1 MKKRKMTKRLPLPR
15 LAIGGALLSL
25 MAACSVE
32 QPWQRPEASI
42 PSTFKEAPAQ
52 DNAGWK
58 LAEPAEEAQRGQW
71 WAIFGDPLLDQLE
84 HQAIAANQDVQA
96 AAARLRQARALAQA
110 QEATRLP
117 ALDAG
122 FGATRQ
128 RASPASQSLADGAQ
142 VPGQTLW
149 RAQAAASYEVDL
161 FGRVG
166 SGIHAAQ
173 AEAGRSVALFHSVL
187 LALQADVAQHYFQLR
202 EFDGQLRV
210 YQQTVALREDALKL
224 VERRFKE
231 GEVGEL
237 DVARARNVLESAR
250 ADAAGVARQRAA
262 AEHSLAV
269 LLGKP
274 PAQFAFAAMPLAP
287 VEVQVPAG
295 LPSALLE
302 RRPDI
307 AAAERAMAAAN
318 ARVGLARS
326 AFFPRLDLTAVL
338 GVESATL
345 GNLFHWSSRTF
356 LLGPLAGT
364 ALSVPL
370 FDGGRRSAMLGGAQ
384 ARLDEDV
391 ALYRQQVLVAFREVE
406 DSLADLRLL
415 KVQHAAQVAA
425 VAAAQR
431 AGQLS
436 QNQYEA
442 GQVSYLEVIDAQR
455 QVLQARLQLNRLA
468 GAQAA
473 ATVSL
478 IRALGGGWDAAAGQ
492 VAAR

>member
-1 MKKRKMTKRLPLPR
+1 MKKREMTKRLPMPR
-15 LAIGGALLSL
+15 LVIGGALLSL

-32 QPWQRPEASI
+32 QPWQRPELSI
-42 PSTFKEAPAQ
+42 PAAFKEAQVGETAS
-52 DNAGWK
+52 WK

-71 WAIFGDPLLDQLE
+71 WAIFGDPLLDELE

-96 AAARLRQARALAQA
+96 AAARLRQARALAQT
-110 QEATRLP
+110 QEAARLP

-161 FGRVG
+161 FGRVS

-173 AEAGRSVALFHSVL
+173 ADAGRSVALFHSVL

-202 EFDGQLRV
+202 EFDAQLSV

-224 VERRFKE
+224 AERRFKE
-231 GEVGEL
+231 GDVGEL
-237 DVARARNVLESAR
+237 DVARARNVMESAR
-250 ADAAGVARQRAA
+250 ADAAGVARLRAA

-287 VEVQVPAG
+287 MEVQVPAG

-307 AAAERAMAAAN
+307 AAAERAMAAAY

-326 AFFPRLDLTAVL
+326 AFFPRLDLTAML
-338 GVESATL
+338 GYESATL

-406 DSLADLRLL
+406 DSLAELRLL

-436 QNQYEA
+436 QSQYEA

-455 QVLQARLQLNRLA
+455 QILQARLQLTRLA

>member
-1 MKKRKMTKRLPLPR
+1 MKKHEMTKRLPLPR

-42 PSTFKEAPAQ
+42 PATFKEAPAE
-52 DNAGWK
+52 DGAGWK

-71 WAIFGDPLLDQLE
+71 WAIFGDPLLDELE

-110 QEATRLP
+110 QEAARLP
-117 ALDAG
+117 ALDVG

-173 AEAGRSVALFHSVL
+173 ADAGRSVAQFHSVL

-202 EFDGQLRV
+202 EFDAQLSV

-250 ADAAGVARQRAA
+250 ADATGVARQRAA

-269 LLGKP
+269 LLGKA

-307 AAAERAMAAAN
+307 AAAERAMAAAY

-326 AFFPRLDLTAVL
+326 AFFPRLDLTAML
-338 GVESATL
+338 GYESATL

-356 LLGPLAGT
+356 LLGPLAGA

-406 DSLADLRLL
+406 DSLAELRLL

-425 VAAAQR
+425 VAAARR

-436 QNQYEA
+436 QNQYEE

-455 QVLQARLQLNRLA
+455 QILQARLQLNRLA

>member
-1 MKKRKMTKRLPLPR
+1 MTKRLPLPR
-15 LAIGGALLSL
+15 LVIGSALLSL

-42 PSTFKEAPAQ
+42 PATFKEAQAE

-58 LAEPAEEAQRGQW
+58 LAEPAEEAPRGQW
-71 WAIFGDPLLDQLE
+71 WAIFGDPLLDELE

-110 QEATRLP
+110 QEAARLP

-166 SGIHAAQ
+166 SGIRAAQ
-173 AEAGRSVALFHSVL
+173 ADAGRSVALFHSVL

-202 EFDGQLRV
+202 EFDAQLRV
-210 YQQTVALREDALKL
+210 YQQTVALREDTLKL

-250 ADAAGVARQRAA
+250 ADAAGVARQRVV

-287 VEVQVPAG
+287 VDVPVPAG

-307 AAAERAMAAAN
+307 AAAERAMAAAY

-326 AFFPRLDLTAVL
+326 AFFPRLDLTAML

-384 ARLDEDV
+384 AQLDEDV

-415 KVQHAAQVAA
+415 KVQSAAQTAA
-425 VAAAQR
+425 VTAAQR

-436 QNQYEA
+436 QSQYEE

-455 QVLQARLQLNRLA
+455 QILQARLQLNRLA

-478 IRALGGGWDAAAGQ
+478 IRALGGGWDATAGL

>member
-1 MKKRKMTKRLPLPR
+1 MKKHEMTKRLPLPR

-42 PSTFKEAPAQ
+42 PATFKEAPAE
-52 DNAGWK
+52 DGAGWK

-71 WAIFGDPLLDQLE
+71 WAIFGDPLLDELE

-110 QEATRLP
+110 QEAARLP
-117 ALDAG
+117 ALDVG

-128 RASPASQSLADGAQ
+128 RASPASQSLADDAQ

-173 AEAGRSVALFHSVL
+173 ADAGRSVALFHSVL

-202 EFDGQLRV
+202 EFDAQLSV

-250 ADAAGVARQRAA
+250 ADATGVARQRVA

-269 LLGKP
+269 LLGKA

-307 AAAERAMAAAN
+307 AAAERAMAAAY

-326 AFFPRLDLTAVL
+326 AFFPRLDLTAML
-338 GVESATL
+338 GYESATL

-356 LLGPLAGT
+356 LLGPLAGA

-406 DSLADLRLL
+406 DSLAELRLL

-425 VAAAQR
+425 VAAARR

-436 QNQYEA
+436 QNQYEE

-455 QVLQARLQLNRLA
+455 QILQARLQLNRLA

>member
-1 MKKRKMTKRLPLPR
+1 MKKHEMMKRLPLPR
-15 LAIGGALLSL
+15 LAMGGALLSL
-25 MAACSVE
+25 IAACSVE

-42 PSTFKEAPAQ
+42 PATFKEAPAEE
-52 DNAGWK
+52 NTGWK

-71 WAIFGDPLLDQLE
+71 WTLFGDPLLDELE

-128 RASPASQSLADGAQ
+128 RASPASQSLADGAP

-166 SGIHAAQ
+166 SSIHAAQ
-173 AEAGRSVALFHSVL
+173 ADAERSVALFHSVL

-202 EFDGQLRV
+202 EFDAQLSV

-231 GEVGEL
+231 GDVGEL

-250 ADAAGVARQRAA
+250 ADTAGVARQRAA

-287 VEVQVPAG
+287 VAVQVPAG

-307 AAAERAMAAAN
+307 AAAERAMAAAY
-318 ARVGLARS
+318 ARVGLARA
-326 AFFPRLDLTAVL
+326 AFFPRLDLTAML

-356 LLGPLAGT
+356 LLGPLVGT

-442 GQVSYLEVIDAQR
+442 GQVSYLEAIDAQR
-455 QVLQARLQLNRLA
+455 QILQARLQLNRLD